1 MTGYVLPEF
10 DGQYLQCKYFKHFL
24 LVQSRMK
31 KSSRSSSTGLQNR
44 SLPWIL
50 AASRFLYPIHRI
62 HFLNQF
68 HANNLIKSIEPQISD
83 SSNIYSVGQV
93 LSNHTR
99 RSNNYAIIMKS
110 RENHVPLLFD
120 AIPAKV
126 ESIQICL
133 CHFVFNQAVTTCGLS
148 FSKNCP
154 QRAYVFATK
163 VRVCCDF

>member
-1 MTGYVLPEF
+1 MVNTSNANTSNISFWFKVEWKSHPEVVQQDCKIVLCPEYSLHLVSF
-10 DGQYLQCKYFKHFL
+10 IRFTEFTFL
-24 LVQSRMK
+24 INFMQITWS
-31 KSSRSSSTGLQNR
+31 
-44 SLPWIL
+44 
-50 AASRFLYPIHRI
+50 
-62 HFLNQF
+62 
-68 HANNLIKSIEPQISD
+68 NLLSPQIFD
-83 SSNIYSVGQV
+83 SSNIYLVGQV

-110 RENHVPLLFD
+110 REIHVPLLFD